1 MDYTNRIQFYRKSL
15 GLSQEELGE
24 KMFVS
29 RQTVSQWETGQTTPS
44 LESLIKLRE
53 IFVVSID
60 SILGVEDTKE
70 ADGAVPASTEN
81 EVYTFK
87 YSKDEMKKII
97 KSNTDNKPKRRILCL
112 IILSVL
118 SFAAMI
124 DTGSDVF
131 AILFGFSV
139 GLLIIFTGV
148 LISTKKTNKKTAEQ
162 CSQITYEYTLADGI
176 LTAKTIKNGAIY
188 LEARRPI
195 YEIEKLTDIGEYY
208 TFVMSSYMYMIRK
221 ADLSA
226 DSRLLLYLKSNANL
240 KILPSRSEKR
250 LKILSV
256 ITFILSIASLF
267 IALMIS
273 GAVAE
278 TTGNISDTTQYMW
291 VLFLFIPIPV
301 FSIIFGV
308 WLKKRGMKYKKNIVI
323 GIIMC
328 VLLCLY
334 GSFTFI
340 FSGMHK
346 AIDTVREEMNIELPE
361 YSNYSMSANAK
372 TKDSDTMKGLSICHI
387 TFSAENTEKFYNSLD
402 ENWLTDFPDELDE
415 YIAVDNYKNH
425 LCLLYNTE
433 TGEYN
438 TVPKKHGDYDMI
450 LLLFSKSEN
459 ELYIMRYRLLT

>member
-1 MDYTNRIQFYRKSL
+1 MNYTNRIQFYRKAL

-44 LESLIKLRE
+44 IESLIKLRE
-53 IFVVSID
+53 IFGVSID
-60 SILGVEDTKE
+60 SILGVENTE
-70 ADGAVPASTEN
+70 EVNENIPAITEN
-81 EVYTFK
+81 ETYTFT

-97 KSNTDNKPKRRILCL
+97 KSSADNKLKRLIFCL

-124 DTGSDVF
+124 DTGSDVL

-139 GLLIIFTGV
+139 GLLIIY
-148 LISTKKTNKKTAEQ
+148 IKSIIYSINTNKKTIER
-162 CSQITYEYTLADGI
+162 CSQITYEYTLENGI
-176 LTAKTIKNGAIY
+176 LIARTIKNGEVF

-195 YEIEKLTDIGEYY
+195 REIEKLTDIGEYY

-221 ADLSA
+221 ADLID
-226 DSRLLLYLKSNANL
+226 DSKLLLYLKSNANL
-240 KILPSRSEKR
+240 KILPSGSEKR

-256 ITFILSIASLF
+256 MTFILSIASLF
-267 IALMIS
+267 IALMVS
-273 GAVAE
+273 SAVAE
-278 TTGNISDTTQYMW
+278 TTGNISDITQYMW
-291 VLFLFIPIPV
+291 VLFLFIPIPI

-308 WLKKRGMKYKKNIVI
+308 WLKKRGMKYKKNIVV

-340 FSGMHK
+340 FSGMNK
-346 AIDTVREEMNIELPE
+346 AIDTVGEEMNIEIPE
-361 YSNYSMSANAK
+361 YTSCSMSANAK
-372 TKDSDTMKGLSICHI
+372 TKDSETMKGLSICHI
-387 TFSAENTEKFYNSLD
+387 TFSPENTEKFYTSTD
-402 ENWLTDFPDELDE
+402 ENWLEDFPDELDK
-415 YIAVDNYKNH
+415 YIAVENRQTY
-425 LCLLYNTE
+425 LCLIYNTN

-438 TVPKKHGDYDMI
+438 TAPKNGGEYDMI
-450 LLLFSKSEN
+450 LMMFSKQKN
-459 ELYIMRYRLLT
+459 ELYIMKYRLIT